1 MTVALVK
8 PSLAHLPDYRAAL
21 ERGWSP
27 DNVRGAV
34 AAAEELEKI
43 KTDPRAFVEGLDD
56 PAAKGGPVKLPD
68 GSTAPRLPG
77 FRRWIW
83 DDTFCGSI
91 GFRWQPGTPRLP
103 EHVLGHI
110 GFAVVPW
117 RRNRGCA
124 KQALAL
130 LLPEARRSGLAYV
143 ELTADPDNL
152 ASQRVILANGGVL
165 VERYLKSARY
175 GGTETC
181 RFRITL

>member
-103 EHVLGHI
+103 EHVLSVTSDLRLSRGGAI
-110 GFAVVPW
+110 AGAPS
-117 RRNRGCA
+117 RRLRSCCPRHDEA
-124 KQALAL
+124 AL
-130 LLPEARRSGLAYV
+130 PTWS
-143 ELTADPDNL
+143 
-152 ASQRVILANGGVL
+152 
-165 VERYLKSARY
+165 
-175 GGTETC
+175 
-181 RFRITL
+181 